1 MNTQAKHPER
11 VLPTVGVVGAG
22 TMGQGIAQIVASA
35 GYPVRLY
42 DMRVGQADKAIGAI
56 QQILTERSRA
66 GKLPAE
72 IADIAVA
79 NLHSAQGLEDFADCS
94 IVLEAV
100 VEDIEVKRTLFTA
113 LENIVS
119 DDCILATNTSSLLVT
134 SIAAAC
140 AKPQRVVGAHFF
152 NPVPLMKIVEVISGL
167 HTAPEVV
174 ETMRRFVEAVGHA
187 AVTVTDSPGFLINH
201 AGRGL
206 YTEGL
211 RVVSEGIASPQQV
224 DTVMREAA
232 RFRMGP
238 FELFDLTGLDV
249 SSAVLS
255 QIYDGFFQESRY
267 RPVPLVR
274 RQIEGGLYGRKT
286 GRGFYVYED
295 GRAVL
300 EEERP
305 SVAWRPAPVWLS
317 ASDRARHGWV
327 ADRLS
332 SLGIELDDAEK
343 PGAEA
348 IVAVLPLGDD
358 ATTTAV
364 SAGHDLERVIAI
376 DPLLP
381 DAGRL
386 TLMPTVATHTAAR
399 DSLHGMI
406 VEGGGRAT
414 VIHDSPGFI
423 VQRVLAMIVNI
434 AAEIAQQ
441 RIAPPQDIDS
451 AVRIGLGYPN
461 GPLSLGDAIG
471 ARTVLDILERMFAFY
486 GDPRYRPS
494 PWLKRRALAGCS
506 LMHADA

>member
-1 MNTQAKHPER
+1 MNRLAKHPER
-11 VLPTVGVVGAG
+11 ALPVVGVVGAG

-35 GYPVRLY
+35 GFPVRLH
-42 DMRVGQADKAIGAI
+42 DMRAGQADKAIEGI
-56 QQILTERSRA
+56 RQTMRERSRA
-66 GKLPAE
+66 GKIPAE
-72 IADIAVA
+72 IAEVAVA
-79 NLHSAQGLEDFADCS
+79 NLRGVQSLGNLAGCAMVVEAIVED
-94 IVLEAV
+94 LEAKRALFASLETV
-100 VEDIEVKRTLFTA
+100 VG
-113 LENIVS
+113 

-140 AKPQRVVGAHFF
+140 SKPQRVVGTHFF
-152 NPVPLMKIVEVISGL
+152 NPVPLMRIVEVIAGL

-174 ETMRRFVEAVGHA
+174 EATRRFVATIGHA
-187 AVTVTDSPGFLINH
+187 SVTVTDSPGFLINH

-211 RVVSEGIASPQQV
+211 RLVSEGIASPHQV
-224 DTVMREAA
+224 DAVMREAA
-232 RFRMGP
+232 GFRMGP
-238 FELFDLTGLDV
+238 FQLFDLTGLDV
-249 SSAVLS
+249 SAAVLS
-255 QIYDGFFQESRY
+255 QIYDGFFQEPRF

-274 RQIEGGLYGRKT
+274 RQIAAGLYGRKT
-286 GRGFYVYED
+286 ERGFYSYED
-295 GRAVL
+295 GRPVV
-300 EEERP
+300 EEP
-305 SVAWRPAPVWLS
+305 PVPAGWEPMPVWLS
-317 ASDRARHGWV
+317 PPDRMRCPWLTQ
-327 ADRLS
+327 RLS
-332 SLGIELDDAEK
+332 LLGIVLDDADR
-343 PGAEA
+343 PGPRS

-364 SAGHDLERVIAI
+364 TAGHDVERVVAI
-376 DPLLP
+376 DTLLP
-381 DAGRL
+381 DAGHL
-386 TLMPTVATHTAAR
+386 TLMPTVATREAVR

-406 VEGGGRAT
+406 VAGGGRAT

-441 RIAPPQDIDS
+441 RIAAPEDIDF

-471 ARTVLDILERMFAFY
+471 PGRVLDILERMFAFY

-494 PWLKRRALAGCS
+494 PWLKRRAMAGFS